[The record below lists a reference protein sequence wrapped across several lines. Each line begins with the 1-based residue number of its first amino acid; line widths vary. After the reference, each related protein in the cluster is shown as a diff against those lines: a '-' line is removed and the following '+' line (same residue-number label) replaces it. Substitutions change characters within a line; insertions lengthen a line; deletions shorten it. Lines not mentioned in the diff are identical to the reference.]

1 MYIALFAISL
11 VLLLKAAV
19 AGAGVVKHLH
29 VVRNLIRAPSEGG
42 NEQSW
47 TTSPTSTRIL
57 FD

>member
-1 MYIALFAISL
+1 MSLFAISL
-11 VLLLKAAV
+11 VLLLNAAV